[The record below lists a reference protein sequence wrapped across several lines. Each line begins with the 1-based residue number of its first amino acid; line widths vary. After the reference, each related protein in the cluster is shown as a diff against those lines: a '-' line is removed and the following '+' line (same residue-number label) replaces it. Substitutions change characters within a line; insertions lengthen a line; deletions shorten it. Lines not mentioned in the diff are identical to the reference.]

1 LGVPFGPFIYLE
13 YSKSY
18 NKSVDILQTGFY
30 QRNAMEKTAY
40 KSDLKNKK
48 KNCWCWSFW
57 FPLNLTTKAPK
68 IC

>member
-18 NKSVDILQTGFY
+18 NKSVDILQTRFY

-40 KSDLKNKK
+40 KSDLKN
-48 KNCWCWSFW
+48 
-57 FPLNLTTKAPK
+57 
-68 IC
+68 